1 MQLLPLVSLIA
12 GLRYVVILNLGS
24 SRKDTSGFISVH
36 GVFFYLL
43 HMKTSFPPIP
53 ITERTSVLIFS
64 LLSHFSFIRLWFF

>member
-12 GLRYVVILNLGS
+12 GLRYVVMLNLGS
-24 SRKDTSGFISVH
+24 SCKDTSGFIFVH

-43 HMKTSFPPIP
+43 HMKIPPPTP

-64 LLSHFSFIRLWFF
+64 LLLHFSFIRLWFF